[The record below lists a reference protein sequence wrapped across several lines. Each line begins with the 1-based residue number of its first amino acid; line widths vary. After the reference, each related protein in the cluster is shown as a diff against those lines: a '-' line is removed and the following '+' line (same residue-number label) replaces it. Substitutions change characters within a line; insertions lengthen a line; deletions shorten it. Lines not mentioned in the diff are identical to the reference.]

1 MLRNLYNTLSFEAQL
16 TIKVALMLFTAF
28 FVMLSTKGLL
38 DLFDAAYASGVHSA
52 VKVDVVV
59 GDYFNHFS
67 VFAFAAYGF
76 FFSLR
81 KL

>member
-1 MLRNLYNTLSFEAQL
+1 MLRNLYNSLSFEAQL
-16 TIKVALMLFTAF
+16 TLKVTFMLFTAF

-38 DLFDAAYASGVHSA
+38 GLFDTAYATSVHSA

-59 GDYFNHFS
+59 GDYFNHFT
-67 VFAFAAYGF
+67 VFAFATYGF
-76 FFSLR
+76 FFSFR

>member
-1 MLRNLYNTLSFEAQL
+1 MLRKLYDTMSFEAQL
-16 TIKVALMLFTAF
+16 TLKVAFMLFTTF

-38 DLFDAAYASGVHSA
+38 GLFDAAYASGVHSA

-76 FFSLR
+76 FFSFR

>member
-1 MLRNLYNTLSFEAQL
+1 MPCFEYKISNTGRKFLIGKTPVLRLGGFGHGYVIQHY
-16 TIKVALMLFTAF
+16 
-28 FVMLSTKGLL
+28 
-38 DLFDAAYASGVHSA
+38 LFDAAYASGVHSA